1 MASAAGKLHFDLV
14 SPERLLMSEDVY
26 QVVVPGSE
34 GDFGVLANHAPFVST
49 LRPGVVSVITGG
61 KTSDR
66 VFVRGGFAEVTPQGL
81 TILAEE
87 AIHMDDFDGAA
98 VDQQIKNAE
107 EDVADAK
114 TDAIRASAQE
124 TLDRLRELKSA
135 LAR

>member
-1 MASAAGKLHFDLV
+1 
-14 SPERLLMSEDVY
+14 MSEEVD

-34 GDFGVLANHAPFVST
+34 GEFGVLANHAPFVST
-49 LRPGVVSVITGG
+49 LRPGVVSVIQGG
-61 KTSDR
+61 KTTDK

-87 AIHMDDFDGAA
+87 AIHMDDFNAAA
-98 VDQQIKNAE
+98 VDQQIRNAE

-114 TDAIRASAQE
+114 DAASRARAQE
-124 TLDRLRELKSA
+124 TLDRLKELKTA